1 MGYESVIGLEIHV
14 ELATK
19 SKIFCGCPNEFGGKE
34 NTHCCPICLGMPG
47 VLPVLNKKV
56 VEYAVKAGL
65 AINGN
70 ISEYSKF
77 DRKNYFYPDLPK
89 AYQIS
94 QFDMPIVKGGYIEIK
109 GQDGET
115 KRIRINRIH
124 IEEDAGK
131 LLHDNSGTG
140 SLVDLNRSVV
150 PLIEIVTEPDLRS
163 SEETKEF
170 LTKLK
175 SILLYIGISDVKM
188 QEGSMRCDANVSL
201 RPIGQKEYGTKAE
214 IKNLNSF
221 KSVQK
226 GIEYE
231 IERQTKLLNKGEK
244 VIQETRRWDEV
255 KGQTFS
261 MRSKEEAHDYRYFP
275 EPDLPPIVLEG
286 SWVEEIKSLLPE
298 LPDAR
303 KTRFVKEYGL
313 PEYDSDILTSTKDMA
328 DYFEKCGSLFTDYKM
343 VSNWIMGELLR
354 LLNVNNME
362 ISESKISPENLA
374 TLLNMIQEGTISGK
388 IAKEVFEEMFVFGK
402 DAKEIVKGK
411 GLEQISDTGELEGII
426 DRIITSNPKSVE
438 DFKSGKEQAFG
449 FLVGQTMRET
459 KGKANPK
466 LVNDILKEKLKQQT
480 ALG

>member
-34 NTHCCPICLGMPG
+34 NTHCCPICIGMPG
-47 VLPVLNKKV
+47 VLPVLNKMV
-56 VEYAVKAGL
+56 VEYSVKAGL
-65 AINGN
+65 AINGT

-94 QFDMPIVKGGYIEIK
+94 QFDMPIVKGGCIEIQ

-115 KRIRINRIH
+115 KRVRINRIH

-221 KSVQK
+221 KSVQR

-328 DYFEKCGSLFTDYKM
+328 DYFEKCCSLFTDYKM

-362 ISESKISPENLA
+362 ISESKITPENLA
-374 TLLNMIQEGTISGK
+374 TLFTMIQEGTISGK
-388 IAKEVFEEMFVFGK
+388 IAKEVFEEMFALGK
-402 DAKEIVKGK
+402 EAKEIVKGK

-426 DRIITSNPKSVE
+426 DRIIISNPKSVE

-466 LVNDILKEKLKQQT
+466 LVNDILKEKLK
-480 ALG
+480 